1 MDEQV
6 IKNFKMYF
14 SGLAK
19 LMTAVRSRGY
29 DEYVVYL
36 NDNTSVIYDDFDH
49 TIRRTPVNSRHMTE
63 EECKREFSNRLRLI
77 MYRKGIT
84 QLQLSKMTGIHQT
97 MLSNYMS
104 GKNMPS
110 FYRVDLIAKALDCT
124 MDDLRYI

>member
-1 MDEQV
+1 MNEQV

-29 DEYVVYL
+29 GEYVVYL

-49 TIRRTPVNSRHMTE
+49 TIRRTPVNSRRMTE

-124 MDDLRYI
+124 MDDLRYV